1 MTDPAYTP
9 AEPRGNV
16 AYQGGPGAFSE
27 AAAHLLV
34 GPDVP
39 LRPCR
44 TFADVFDALHG
55 GSVREAVLP
64 VENVLWGPVEAVQ
77 ERLAHL
83 PHTVAGGLWMPIQ
96 QALIA
101 PPGMAFDAIRRVRSH
116 PVALGQCRRFFA
128 SHPGIEA
135 VEDDDTGLAVER
147 VVREKRGDEAAIG
160 AAHAASLFG
169 GAVLRA
175 SVQDHPDN
183 RTRFLWIRTVG

>member
-1 MTDPAYTP
+1 MTDPAYAAP
-9 AEPRGNV
+9 CGSV

-27 AAAHLLV
+27 AAAQQLI

-44 TFADVFDALHG
+44 TFAGVFEALRSG
-55 GSVREAVLP
+55 EATEAVLP

-77 ERLAHL
+77 QGIALL
-83 PHTVAGGLWMPIQ
+83 PHTVVDELWMPIQ

-101 PPGMAFDAIRRVRSH
+101 PPGVAFGAIRRVRSH

-128 SHPGIEA
+128 DHPGIEA

-147 VVREKRGDEAAIG
+147 VVRQNRGDEAAIG
-160 AAHAASLFG
+160 AAHAAALFG
-169 GAVLRA
+169 GVVLRP
-175 SVQDHPDN
+175 SVQDHSDN
-183 RTRFLWIRTVG
+183 RTRFLWIRTNG